1 MKPYIICHMLCS
13 IDGRIQTDRWNQG
26 NGFEHYEKTGKL
38 EKADGWMC
46 GRITMEQHFAARR
59 PELPSVATPVAR
71 IDYVADATASSFAIA
86 VDAAGKLGWD
96 SAEIDGDHVIAVL
109 TEQVPDAYVA
119 YLQQQG
125 VSYIFGGKTGIDFSV
140 ALEKL
145 NRLFNIKK
153 LLLEGGGKINGALHA
168 AGLIDAY
175 SVLYYPIADGSS
187 SPTLID
193 TDAKDAGRIPVTELE
208 LTHLEQLDKQ
218 VVWMKY
224 NVIK

>member
-13 IDGRIQTDRWNQG
+13 IDGRIQTDRWNRA
-26 NGFEHYEKTGKL
+26 NGFEHYERTGKL

-46 GRITMEQHFAARR
+46 GRITMEQHFAGKL
-59 PELPSVATPVAR
+59 PELPPNTGPVAR
-71 IDYVADATASSFAIA
+71 IDYVADAAAASFAIA
-86 VDAAGKLGWD
+86 IDASGKLGWN
-96 SAEIDGDHVIAVL
+96 SGEIEGDHIIAVL
-109 TEQVPDAYVA
+109 TEQVPDAYLS
-119 YLQQQG
+119 YLQEQG
-125 VSYIFGGKTGIDFSV
+125 VSYIFGGKIRIDFSV
-140 ALEKL
+140 VLEKL

-187 SPTLID
+187 SPTLMD
-193 TDAKDAGRIPVTELE
+193 TDAKDVERRPVTELE

-224 NVIK
+224 NVTR

>member
-13 IDGRIQTDRWNQG
+13 IDGRIQTDRWNRAE
-26 NGFEHYEKTGKL
+26 GFEHYDRTGKL

-46 GRITMEQHFAARR
+46 GRITLEQHFAAKL
-59 PELPSVATPVAR
+59 PELSPLTTPVAR
-71 IDYVADATASSFAIA
+71 IDYVADAAASSFAIA
-86 VDAAGKLGWD
+86 VDASGKLGWNNG
-96 SAEIDGDHVIAVL
+96 EIDGDHIIAVL
-109 TEQVPDAYVA
+109 SEQVADAYLA

-125 VSYIFGGKTGIDFSV
+125 VSYIFGGKTNIDFSV
-140 ALEKL
+140 VLEKL

-168 AGLIDAY
+168 EGLIDAY
-175 SVLYYPIADGSS
+175 SILYYPLADGSS

-193 TDAKDAGRIPVTELE
+193 TAAQDAGKVPVTELE